1 MLFNEFK
8 GEATIISVMITVK
21 IITFK
26 TFLLTFSLIIFKH
39 ILTYIL
45 LYRMVKPGNLT
56 IFVQLK
62 KKILF

>member
-1 MLFNEFK
+1 LFNEFK

-45 LYRMVKPGNLT
+45 LYRMVRLVNLSFT
-56 IFVQLK
+56 
-62 KKILF
+62 